1 MPNLASWPRQFV
13 AKRAFFNFLGV
24 RFRIFTGDQLAFFVK
39 QKAFKLKEEITVYSD
54 EGQTQP
60 RLQIKA
66 RSIIDFS
73 ATYDVTDVESGE
85 NVGALQRQGM
95 KSLLRDEWHI
105 LDPNGMQVATIKED
119 SGALAIIRRFL
130 FNLIPQ
136 TFVVSNASG
145 EIGRMKQRF
154 NPFLHV
160 YDVDL
165 RPTENHEM
173 NPRLGIAAAV
183 LLLAIEG
190 RQK

>member
-1 MPNLASWPRQFV
+1 MDSAQTWPRQFV
-13 AKRAFFNFLGV
+13 AKRAFFNFLGI
-24 RFRIFTGDQLAFFVK
+24 RFRIFVGGQLAFFVK
-39 QKAFKLKEEITVYSD
+39 QKAFRLKEDIPVYTD
-54 EGQTQP
+54 ESQTQP

-73 ATYDVTDVESGE
+73 ATYDVTDVESGQ
-85 NVGALQRQGM
+85 VIGALKRKGV
-95 KSLLRDEWHI
+95 KSFLRDEWHI
-105 LDPNGMQVATIKED
+105 LDPDGSTLAQVQEE
-119 SGALAIIRRFL
+119 SLVMALIRRVL

-136 TFVVSNASG
+136 RFIVSRGSVQLG
-145 EIGRMKQRF
+145 TMKQRF

-165 RPTENHEM
+165 HATDNDEL

>member
-1 MPNLASWPRQFV
+1 MSEQYDWPRQFV
-13 AKRAFFNFLGV
+13 ARRAFFNFLGV
-24 RFRIFTGDQLAFFVK
+24 RFRIYTGNKLAFFVK
-39 QKAFKLKEEITVYSD
+39 QKAFKLKEEITVYAD
-54 EGQTQP
+54 EAQTQP
-60 RLQIKA
+60 RLQIQA

-73 ATYDVTDVESGE
+73 ATYDVTDVQTGE

-105 LDPNGMQVATIKED
+105 LDSNGTQVAVVKED
-119 SGALAIIRRFL
+119 SGMLALVRRFL

-136 TFVVSNASG
+136 TFVLSNENG
-145 EIGRMKQRF
+145 DLGKMKQRF
-154 NPFLHV
+154 NPFINV

-165 RPTENHEM
+165 RPTENKEF

>member
-1 MPNLASWPRQFV
+1 MSEETTWPRQFV

-24 RFRIFTGDQLAFFVK
+24 RFRIYTGNQLAFFVK
-39 QKAFKLKEEITVYSD
+39 QKAFKLKEEITVYAD
-54 EGQTQP
+54 EAQTQP
-60 RLQIKA
+60 RLQIQA

-85 NVGALQRQGM
+85 IVGALQRQGM

-105 LDPNGMQVATIKED
+105 LDPQGMVVAMVQED
-119 SGALAIIRRFL
+119 SGALALIRRFL

-136 TFVVSNASG
+136 TFVVSTGDG
-145 EIGRMKQRF
+145 EVGKMKQRF

-165 RPTENHEM
+165 RPTENHEI

-190 RQK
+190 KQR